1 MCVRWTLTPGVTER
15 CFSGLASIAALVW
28 VEGCALLPAASHH
41 LHVPA
46 EIFRFSQSLQAVQLP
61 AACVR
66 QVERL
71 VHRIHRQVV
80 LMSRTGAEGKKFK
93 QGFMTKQGYTH
104 IGNVLMLQTISKVEI
119 HTEKQPHTESCS
131 HKVRVKK
138 PSRYQRLAE
147 ISIILNSSP
156 DQNTQPLQCVGPLPA
171 YNLPF
176 LSLHPVLP

>member
-1 MCVRWTLTPGVTER
+1 MCVCWTLTPGVTER

-46 EIFRFSQSLQAVQLP
+46 DIFRFSQSLQAVQLP

-71 VHRIHRQVV
+71 VHRVHRQVV
-80 LMSRTGAEGKKFK
+80 LMSRTGAEGREFK
-93 QGFMTKQGYTH
+93 QGFMTKHGYTH
-104 IGNVLMLQTISKVEI
+104 IGNVLMLKLFQKSKSI
-119 HTEKQPHTESCS
+119 PKQPHTESCS
-131 HKVRVKK
+131 HKVRVKN
-138 PSRYQRLAE
+138 PSRSQCLAE
-147 ISIILNSSP
+147 ISIILNTSP
-156 DQNTQPLQCVGPLPA
+156 DQNSQPLQCVGPLPA